1 MKKKI
6 LAALTAVIAGLF
18 VFTGCQDEKPYATYE
33 LACNFSGLPEKPDN
47 GMSYDEWVE
56 SLPAAEKDLMH
67 VADYLA
73 GWMISHGYVMTRNL
87 NNPIVLEGDNL
98 TLLDPQAYQVYQNKI
113 ADLDKVDLDD
123 VITEAQ
129 NQTGSGTKLELTTDG
144 MLSFGY
150 VITGITTMATSSYP
164 QIQWYS
170 VSYGPSTSN
179 PDQNPDSNLE

>member
-6 LAALTAVIAGLF
+6 LAALTAVVAGLL

-47 GMSYDEWVE
+47 GMSYDEWAK
-56 SLPAAEKDLMH
+56 SLPAEQKDLID
-67 VADYLA
+67 VANYMA

-98 TLLDPQAYQVYQNKI
+98 ALLDPQAYQAYQNKI
-113 ADLDKVDLDD
+113 TDLDKINLDD

-129 NQTGSGTKLELTTDG
+129 NQTSGTKLELTTSG

-150 VITGITTMATSSYP
+150 VITGITTLSPNSYP
-164 QIQWYS
+164 QIKWYS
-170 VSYGPSTSN
+170 VSYGPLTSN
-179 PDQNPDSNLE
+179 PDSNPE